1 MALHAENAVQRA
13 EQLILL
19 TERLTGLIAEQL
31 RAFEARRPHDAAGNA
46 EETARLANL
55 YRYESLKLKTDPA
68 SLDDAPAELK
78 ERLVSATRA
87 FDAVLAR
94 HGRAVEAAKTI
105 TEGLIRAIAEEVH
118 KQRHAVTGYGRKG
131 LQAPRPATPVALN
144 RRA

>member
-1 MALHAENAVQRA
+1 MALHATSPAERA
-13 EQLILL
+13 EQLVLL

-31 RAFEARRPHDAAGNA
+31 RAFEARRPQDAAGNA

-55 YRYESLKLKTDPA
+55 YRHESLKLKANP
-68 SLDDAPAELK
+68 SLIDGAPAELK
-78 ERLVSATRA
+78 ERLVAATRA

-118 KQRHAVTGYGRKG
+118 KQRHAVAGYGQKG
-131 LQAPRPATPVALN
+131 MQAPRPAIPVALN

>member
-1 MALHAENAVQRA
+1 MSLAASSSAERM

-31 RAFEARRPHDAAGNA
+31 RAFEARRPQDAAHNA
-46 EETARLANL
+46 DETARLANL
-55 YRYESLKLKTDPA
+55 YRHESLKVKTHPTI
-68 SLDDAPAELK
+68 LDGAPPELR
-78 ERLVSATRA
+78 ERLIVATRA

-118 KQRHAVTGYGRKG
+118 KQRHAVTGYGPKAM
-131 LQAPRPATPVALN
+131 QAPRPATPVALN